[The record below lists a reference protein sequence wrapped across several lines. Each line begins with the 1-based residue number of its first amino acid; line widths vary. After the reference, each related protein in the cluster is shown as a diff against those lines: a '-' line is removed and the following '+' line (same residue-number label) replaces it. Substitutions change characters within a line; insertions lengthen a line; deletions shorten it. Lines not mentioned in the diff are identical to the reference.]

1 MAKTES
7 VTHRSVGPRAVAPFV
22 FAADAAERAAEVM
35 ALVPNLERLGISG
48 LTPNM
53 TARMMHQ
60 MGVSGFAMD
69 AALQPTLT
77 TASVTTPIQFLQKW
91 LPGFVGIITAARKID
106 EILGMATAGDWDDE
120 EVVQGTLEG
129 TAGGALYGDYTN
141 VPLSSWNVTFEART
155 IVRWEQGMRA
165 GVLEEGRAGKVAINS
180 AETKRNASPPSSLKF
195 SATTW
200 PSAASTAATTHLR
213 LLERPRPA
221 FGRAVPWHRHGQ
233 ATAWADKNFAQIQ
246 ADIRL
251 MVSTLRSQS
260 QDTIDPETTP
270 LTLVLPTNVVDYLT
284 TTTDQ
289 GVSVRAWMTEAYPK
303 IRVVSAPQM
312 ELAIAGD
319 NGAYLQ
325 AETVNDGIHR
335 RQARVDS
342 RCSHE
347 VQVDR
352 RQPANQG
359 LRRRLLKRHRW
370 RLPEA
375 RLRDGAVL
383 RLLIGLR
390 VPSDGL

>member
-106 EILGMATAGDWDDE
+106 EILGMATVGDWDDE

-141 VPLSSWNVTFEART
+141 VPLSSWNVTFESRT

-180 AETKRNASPPSSLKF
+180 AETKRNAATQQLEIFRNNVGFSGFNSGNNKTYGFLNDPGLP
-195 SATTW
+195 SATAF
-200 PSAASTAATTHLR
+200 PATGT
-213 LLERPRPA
+213 
-221 FGRAVPWHRHGQ
+221 GSS
-233 ATAWADKNFAQIQ
+233 TAWADKNFAQIQ

-251 MVSTLRSQS
+251 MVVTLRTQS
-260 QDTIDPETTP
+260 QDTIDPEKVNM
-270 LTLVLPTNVVDYLT
+270 TLVLPTNVVDYLT

-289 GVSVRAWMTEAYPK
+289 GVSVRDWMTKAYPK

-312 ELAIAGD
+312 ELAIASQ
-319 NGAYLQ
+319 NGAVLQ
-325 AETVNDGIHR
+325 AETVDDEVSTDDKRVWI
-335 RQARVDS
+335 QAV
-342 RCSHE
+342 
-347 VQVDR
+347 
-352 RQPANQG
+352 PAKFRLVGVSQQTKGYEEDYSNATAG
-359 LRRRLLKRHRW
+359 ALLKR
-370 RLPEA
+370 
-375 RLRDGAVL
+375 GYAVV
-383 RLLIGLR
+383 RNYGC
-390 VPSDGL
+390 